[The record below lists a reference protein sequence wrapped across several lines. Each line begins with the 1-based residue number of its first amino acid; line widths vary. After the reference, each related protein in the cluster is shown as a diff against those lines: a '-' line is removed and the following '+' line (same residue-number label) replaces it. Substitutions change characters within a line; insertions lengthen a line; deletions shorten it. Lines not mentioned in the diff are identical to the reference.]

1 MKQAFARGSILLATI
16 LELMPLPRMTAQ
28 SLTVLHRF
36 SAGPEG
42 TNQDGAAPAGRLLA
56 EPTGQR
62 LYGTANQGGAYG
74 VGTVFSLGTDGSDFS
89 TLHSFEFSAGCL
101 PLGGVVLSGNVLFG
115 TTSQGGA
122 SGNGSVFALHLDG
135 SGIETL
141 HTFPPTVGHPP
152 FATNRDGAQS
162 SSGLVAAGNRL
173 YGTARFGG
181 SGGNGTVF
189 ALNTDGTGFT
199 TLHSFR
205 AGGQAS
211 AGGNYTNIGGI
222 RPNGGL
228 VLSGN
233 TLYGTALGGGDFARG
248 TVFRIH
254 TDGTGFTTLH
264 SFRSTP
270 FDPIHDPGGL
280 NNEGMSPMAGL
291 ALSGDTLFGTTS
303 SGGIGGEYG
312 LGTVFAL
319 RTDGTQFRTLHRFTS
334 SSMAYYPQT
343 ELVVSGNTLYGTT
356 AGVGGTLFSLRTD
369 RTGFIRLHALRLDA
383 DGAGPGSPFLLG
395 NHLYAVAASGG
406 PVDEGSP
413 GGSGTGTVFRLSFAP
428 PLTIQLSRAG
438 SVLSWPTGFGEFDY
452 SGYTLEGNPNP
463 GVPTA
468 WRTVPSI
475 PSLANG
481 RYTVPIPSGDD
492 RGFFRLKSP

>member
-1 MKQAFARGSILLATI
+1 MKQPVTRGSILLATI
-16 LELMPLPRMTAQ
+16 LGLMPLPRMTAQ

-36 SAGPEG
+36 SARPEG
-42 TNQDGAAPAGRLLA
+42 TNQDGADPAGQLVTD
-56 EPTGQR
+56 PVGKR

-74 VGTVFSLGTDGSDFS
+74 VGTVFSLGIDGSDFVA
-89 TLHSFEFSAGCL
+89 LHSFEFSTGFM
-101 PLGGVVLSGNVLFG
+101 PFGGVVLSDNILFG

-135 SGIETL
+135 SGFETL
-141 HTFPPTVGHPP
+141 HTFPPTVGNPP

-173 YGTARFGG
+173 YGTAVFGG

-199 TLHSFR
+199 VLHSFR
-205 AGGQAS
+205 AGGQAFF
-211 AGGNYTNIGGI
+211 GGNYTNIGGI

-233 TLYGTALGGGDFARG
+233 TLYGTAGGGGNFARG
-248 TVFRIH
+248 TVFRVN
-254 TDGTGFTTLH
+254 TDGTGFATLH
-264 SFRSTP
+264 NFRSTP
-270 FDPIHDPGGL
+270 FDPVNDPGGL
-280 NNEGMSPMAGL
+280 NNEGASPKGGL
-291 ALSGDTLFGTTS
+291 ALSGDTLFGTTL
-303 SGGIGGEYG
+303 SGGIGGESG

-334 SSMAYYPQT
+334 SSGAYRPQT
-343 ELVVSGNTLYGTT
+343 ELVVSGDTLYGTT
-356 AGVGGTLFSLRTD
+356 EGAGGTLFSLRTD
-369 RTGFIRLHALRLDA
+369 GTGFLRLHTLRLDV
-383 DGAGPGSPFLLG
+383 DGNGPGSPVLLG
-395 NHLYAVAASGG
+395 TQLYAVAASGG

-428 PLTIQLSRAG
+428 PLTIQLSGTG
-438 SVLSWPTGFGEFDY
+438 SVLSWPTHFGEFDY
-452 SGYTLEGNPNP
+452 SGYTLEGNPDP

-468 WRTVPSI
+468 WSTVLSTPSI
-475 PSLANG
+475 ANG
-481 RYTVPIPSGDD
+481 RYTVPIPFGDD
-492 RGFFRLKSP
+492 RRFFRLKSP